1 MVLSRSNFERGGR
14 HGRCDLSGDRGRGV
28 RRLRPA
34 GHSVEAGVTMIA
46 MLWGAGA
53 LVVAV
58 YMVAAL
64 LRPERF

>member
-1 MVLSRSNFERGGR
+1 M
-14 HGRCDLSGDRGRGV
+14 
-28 RRLRPA
+28 
-34 GHSVEAGVTMIA
+34 TMIA

-64 LRPERF
+64 LRPERV

>member
-1 MVLSRSNFERGGR
+1 
-14 HGRCDLSGDRGRGV
+14 
-28 RRLRPA
+28 
-34 GHSVEAGVTMIA
+34 